1 MSAIDG
7 PRLLKYVAKL
17 LLYVYK
23 KKKRSGCLKLQMKC
37 ADRQRG
43 KNERSSDR
51 KKKFFFL
58 KMVGDKEQ
66 L

>member
-23 KKKRSGCLKLQMKC
+23 KKRSGCVKLQMKC

-51 KKKFFFL
+51 KKNNLKKK

>member
-1 MSAIDG
+1 
-7 PRLLKYVAKL
+7 
-17 LLYVYK
+17 
-23 KKKRSGCLKLQMKC
+23 MKC

-51 KKKFFFL
+51 KKNNNKKK

>member
-51 KKKFFFL
+51 KKNNLKK

>member
-23 KKKRSGCLKLQMKC
+23 KKKGAAVSSYKWNVLTDRGVKMKGHQTV
-37 ADRQRG
+37 R
-43 KNERSSDR
+43 KII
-51 KKKFFFL
+51 KKK

>member
-23 KKKRSGCLKLQMKC
+23 KKGAAVSSYKWNVLTDRGVKMKGHQTV
-37 ADRQRG
+37 R
-43 KNERSSDR
+43 KII
-51 KKKFFFL
+51 KKK

>member
-1 MSAIDG
+1 MFT
-7 PRLLKYVAKL
+7 
-17 LLYVYK
+17 
-23 KKKRSGCLKLQMKC
+23 KKKRSGCVKLQMKC

-51 KKKFFFL
+51 KKNNKKKKK
-58 KMVGDKEQ
+58 KMEGDKEQ